1 MISIRVGFL
10 VALTAAAQSPNAPKS
25 APGGSK
31 NPTQIEFVKIPAGE
45 FMMGCVKGDTD
56 CIEDEVPTHKVQL
69 TKGFEMGKY
78 EVTQAQWEAVM
89 GSNPSDDK
97 GPNIPVDN
105 VSKDDIH
112 AFLDKLNAKN
122 DGYKYR
128 LPTEAECE
136 YAARA
141 GAPDPPKASLGDY
154 AWFADNSK
162 DESHPVGLKKP
173 NAWGLYD
180 MLGNV
185 RETVEDRAGYYD
197 FAPLA
202 EVTVDPKG
210 PQGRGGGGGGGGGRG
225 RAGGRGPGGGPPA
238 GGPPAGGPPDAA
250 AGPGGQGGAQGGG
263 PGGPGGP
270 PAVAGGPGGPGGGPG
285 GGGGRGAA
293 KGGGPPRGF
302 DEKGRLVINGAEMP
316 VFRGGGWDNFAPFVR
331 ISARYYY
338 YDTSF
343 KANDIGFRVVRE
355 AQ

>member
-10 VALTAAAQSPNAPKS
+10 VALTAVAQSPNASKS
-25 APGGSK
+25 APGAPNAAK
-31 NPTQIEFVKIPAGE
+31 PATQIEFVKIPPGE

-78 EVTQAQWEAVM
+78 EVTQAQWEALM

-128 LPTEAECE
+128 LPTEAEWE

-141 GAPDPPKASLGDY
+141 NAPDPPRASLGDY

-185 RETVEDRAGYYD
+185 RETVEDRAAYYD
-197 FAPLA
+197 YAPLE
-202 EVTVDPKG
+202 EVTIDPKG
-210 PQGRGGGGGGGGGRG
+210 PQGGGGGGGGGRG
-225 RAGGRGPGGGPPA
+225 GGGFGRGGGRGPGGG
-238 GGPPAGGPPDAA
+238 
-250 AGPGGQGGAQGGG
+250 
-263 PGGPGGP
+263 GPGGP
-270 PAVAGGPGGPGGGPG
+270 PGGPGCP

-293 KGGGPPRGF
+293 KGDGPPRGY
-302 DEKGRLVINGAEMP
+302 DAKGRLVINGAAMP
-316 VFRGGGWDNFAPFVR
+316 IFRGGGWDNFAPYVR
-331 ISARYYY
+331 YSARYYY
-338 YDTSF
+338 YDNTF